1 LGGGGIIGDG
11 KQYMSWI
18 SLADEVKAIAFMLTN
33 ANIEGPVNVVAPNPV
48 TNSQFTSIL
57 GRIIHRPTVL
67 PLPAFAAKIILGE
80 MADEL
85 LLSSQRC
92 QPTKLVNNG
101 YKFEF
106 SKLDDALLAALQ
118 PEGSAKTA
126 ALRL

>member
-1 LGGGGIIGDG
+1 
-11 KQYMSWI
+11 MSWI

-126 ALRL
+126 ALRS